1 MIVTKRAL
9 RVLALCAISTF
20 AFAQAPVRIQGEVV
34 RLDGQKLAVK
44 TASGAVNEVVLGDQ
58 ARIQRRTPI
67 TLDQVKPGVFL
78 GTTAAPGPDG
88 TLVASEVHVFP
99 ESMRGTG
106 EGHRPF
112 GDDNRSTMTNATVKD

>member
-1 MIVTKRAL
+1 MIVMKSAL
-9 RVLALCAISTF
+9 RVLALCAVSTL
-20 AFAQAPVRIQGEVV
+20 AFAQAPVRVQGEVV

-44 TASGAVNEVVLGDQ
+44 TASGAVNEVTLADPV
-58 ARIQRRTPI
+58 RIQRRVPI

-99 ESMRGTG
+99 EALRGTG

-112 GDDNRSTMTNATVKD
+112 GADNRSSRTNGPGQ